1 MTLKYINMAKLQNFI
16 VVLLVLTIV
25 LSAVSV
31 VFNLII
37 YKMSQDNS
45 REIKQISS
53 TNSLNLGLIVER
65 NNNSIGGENG

>member
-1 MTLKYINMAKLQNFI
+1 MVKLQKFI

-37 YKMSQDNS
+37 YKMAQDNN

>member
-37 YKMSQDNS
+37 YKIL
-45 REIKQISS
+45 RILSS
-53 TNSLNLGLIVER
+53 VQSEPLW
-65 NNNSIGGENG
+65 GE

>member
-37 YKMSQDNS
+37 YKMAQDNN

>member
-1 MTLKYINMAKLQNFI
+1 MAKLQKFI

-37 YKMSQDNS
+37 YKMAQDNN

-65 NNNSIGGENG
+65 NNNSIGWENG

>member
-1 MTLKYINMAKLQNFI
+1 MAKLQNFI

-37 YKMSQDNS
+37 YKMAQDNS
-45 REIKQISS
+45 REIKQLSS
-53 TNSLNLGLIVER
+53 NSLNLGLIVEG

>member
-37 YKMSQDNS
+37 YKMAQDNN
-45 REIKQISS
+45 REIKQLSS
-53 TNSLNLGLIVER
+53 NSLNLGLIVEG

>member
-1 MTLKYINMAKLQNFI
+1 MVKLQKFI

-37 YKMSQDNS
+37 YKMAQDNS
-45 REIKQISS
+45 REIKQLSS
-53 TNSLNLGLIVER
+53 NSLNLGLIVER

>member
-1 MTLKYINMAKLQNFI
+1 MAKLQKFI

-37 YKMSQDNS
+37 YKMAQDNN